1 MVYRSNHVMT
11 ELGLSKYFVVLRFI
25 FQTCT
30 SLVVLR
36 ERERERRF
44 VGCVYHGV
52 TKHSTIYFEGNRGK
66 QLFIVI
72 FSFFFVRQNALTLSF
87 GSLTAFVVQTQSA
100 TCILI

>member
-36 ERERERRF
+36 ERERER
-44 VGCVYHGV
+44 GV
-52 TKHSTIYFEGNRGK
+52 SLAVFIMELLSIL
-66 QLFIVI
+66 LFILKEIVA
-72 FSFFFVRQNALTLSF
+72 NNYLL
-87 GSLTAFVVQTQSA
+87 
-100 TCILI
+100 